1 VRASDLYAGRERQA
15 APVARRPRPAPVM
28 VQAPPPPPV
37 TQTVEMIRG
46 DQRSEVVL
54 GGNAA
59 N

>member
-1 VRASDLYAGRERQA
+1 V
-15 APVARRPRPAPVM
+15 